1 MSLACVCGCWGLW
14 LRTIGWLLL
23 LMKEERVAWRL
34 CNGVRL
40 VQMLA
45 SMLRCFVFP
54 GRRSQATPTKPNCRT
69 NPPQPKQPKHA
80 PKSAENERENSA
92 SKQRAM
98 S

>member
-1 MSLACVCGCWGLW
+1 MSLGCGCGCRGLW

-23 LMKEERVAWRL
+23 LMKEERVVWRL
-34 CNGVRL
+34 CNGVEARANVGVNAPL
-40 VQMLA
+40 FCIP
-45 SMLRCFVFP
+45 RTPFP
-54 GRRSQATPTKPNCRT
+54 GNTKPNCRT

-80 PKSAENERENSA
+80 PKPAENERKNSA